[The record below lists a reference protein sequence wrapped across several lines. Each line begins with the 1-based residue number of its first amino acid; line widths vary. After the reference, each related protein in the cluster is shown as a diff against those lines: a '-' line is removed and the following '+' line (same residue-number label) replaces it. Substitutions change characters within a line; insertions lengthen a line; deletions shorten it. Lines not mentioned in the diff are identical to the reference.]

1 MDVDL
6 IQCSICDS
14 HIFVAF
20 GLRVCECV
28 CVCVCVC
35 IQVYVL
41 LPFLTCLSETIAGV
55 WLYLYQEGSGLRGGM
70 SPPRARQ
77 SEDRTLSQEN

>member
-1 MDVDL
+1 MDIDL

-20 GLRVCECV
+20 GLRVC
-28 CVCVCVC
+28 VC
-35 IQVYVL
+35 IHMCAL

-55 WLYLYQEGSGLRGGM
+55 WLYLYQEGSGLSGGM

-77 SEDRTLSQEN
+77 SEDKTLSQES